1 MNKFL
6 KHLIEEEVNS
16 ILSKSSSLNELY
28 VDEKLALSNYKS
40 FCELVADEYDKLPD
54 YDPEAVASYKALIAH
69 IEKMYKRM
77 LSKVKVE
84 FVEGQPYHS
93 QKEMAEDVKKTGV
106 LKVSKDFNEHDVFSP
121 EQNMKFRAVHDY
133 IVHILSN
140 VDFSDKG
147 EVAAFNAHAKL
158 LPPKAIPA
166 AFTEIVGQACY
177 ANARGAFPKQKIAIM
192 KNFDYKHV
200 GSVKGFGIEKKKLV
214 KDNNDELNQEP

>member
-1 MNKFL
+1 MNKIL
-6 KHLIEEEVNS
+6 KQLIEEEVTS
-16 ILSKSSSLNELY
+16 ILSNSFLKEMY
-28 VDEKLALSNYKS
+28 VDEKMALSNYKS

-54 YDPEAVASYKALIAH
+54 YDPEAVASYRALIAH
-69 IEKMYKRM
+69 TEKMYKRM
-77 LSKVKVE
+77 LSKVKVD
-84 FVEGQPYHS
+84 FVDGQPYTS
-93 QKEMAEDVKKTGV
+93 QKEMADDVKNTGV
-106 LKVSKDFNEHDVFSP
+106 LRISKEFNEHDVFSP

-200 GSVKGFGIEKKKLV
+200 GSVKGFNIQKKRLV
-214 KDNNDELNQEP
+214 KNNDEPIQEPV